1 MGKEMEG
8 KSFKE
13 VVEWMLTW
21 MGKHNLHAAQKALQK
36 VRGRDAPRLLCCL
49 PRVWRLCPKGE

>member
-21 MGKHNLHAAQKALQK
+21 MGKHNLHAAQKALLE
-36 VRGRDAPRLLCCL
+36 RARANGAASL
-49 PRVWRLCPKGE
+49 GEL